1 MKALN
6 ELANISFPDTL
17 ISEQEEQTFTPIMTE
32 QRVTVVQKNFVAV
45 ELQHFQL
52 E

>member
-1 MKALN
+1 MKTLN

-17 ISEQEEQTFTPIMTE
+17 ISKQEEQTFTPIMTE
-32 QRVTVVQKNFVAV
+32 QRVTVGQKNFVAV